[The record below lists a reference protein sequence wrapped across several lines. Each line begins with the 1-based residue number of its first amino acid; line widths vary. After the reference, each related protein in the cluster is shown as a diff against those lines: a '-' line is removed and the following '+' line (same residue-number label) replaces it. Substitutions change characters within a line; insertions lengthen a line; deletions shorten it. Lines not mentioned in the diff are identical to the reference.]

1 MNTPAQVAENY
12 LGTGKTKVSLSF
24 GRMLALAILAG
35 IYIALAGVG
44 ASCAA
49 VTVES
54 ASLAKLVSG
63 CLFPAGLT
71 MVLLAGSELFTGNC
85 LLVMPLAQ
93 KTITPAQMLRSWV
106 VVYLGN
112 FIGAMAVAWIGVV
125 STAAA
130 KCNLSFTDALLRGIL
145 CNLLVCLAV
154 WISFAAKSVGGK
166 IAGLYLPILL
176 FVLCGYEHCVA
187 NMYYIPAG
195 IFALADPAYAEALAG
210 LNTAS
215 VTWAGLAANLI
226 PVTLGNILGGA
237 GLGLAYWYIYLK
249 KPKA

>member
-1 MNTPAQVAENY
+1 M
-12 LGTGKTKVSLSF
+12 
-24 GRMLALAILAG
+24 
-35 IYIALAGVG
+35 
-44 ASCAA
+44 
-49 VTVES
+49 
-54 ASLAKLVSG
+54 
-63 CLFPAGLT
+63 
-71 MVLLAGSELFTGNC
+71 
-85 LLVMPLAQ
+85 
-93 KTITPAQMLRSWV
+93 

-112 FIGAMAVAWIGVV
+112 FIGAVAVAWIARASHTFTLFGDWFAISVV

-130 KCNLSFTDALLRGIL
+130 KCSLSFTDALLRGIL

-237 GLGLAYWYIYLK
+237 GLGLVYWYIYLK